1 MNILELLIGIAL
13 GVLATWI
20 IMKTL
25 HGSKTQISSERQN
38 SQEKLILET
47 KEVLKLKE
55 NQLMQLTGELSTFKN
70 ENKNLIEK
78 LQVQKEEIRLLY
90 EKMNTEF
97 KNLANEILEE
107 KSKKFTEQNKAN
119 IDAILKPLSEKI
131 KDFEKKV
138 ENAYVDEAKERF
150 SLKEEVKKLAELNLK
165 VSEETKN
172 LTRALKGESK
182 TQGNWGEMILES
194 ILDKSGLVK
203 DRQYFVQQNLK
214 DEDGKNQRPDVVVEY
229 PGERYVIVDS
239 KVSLTAYER
248 YFSSE
253 DKPEQE
259 RHLAEHIMSLK
270 NHILSLSKKNYQE
283 LYDVKSLDFVM
294 LFMPVEPAYLVA
306 IEKDPELWNFA
317 YERRILLMSPTNLI
331 AALKMISSLWR
342 QEFQNRNAREI
353 AKKSGELLDKFHSL
367 LEDLEDVG
375 NKLRST
381 QKSYDDSMN
390 KLSTGKGNLMKR
402 AKDIEQL
409 GARPLKSAPRKF
421 TGDLESEDENSGPEK
436 IGESEGLLD
445 S

>member
-1 MNILELLIGIAL
+1 MDILILFAGIAIGL
-13 GVLATWI
+13 VAAWV
-20 IMKTL
+20 IMKIIS
-25 HGSKTQISSERQN
+25 GSKAEISRER
-38 SQEKLILET
+38 EKSLET
-47 KEVLKLKE
+47 QALEARESLKVKE
-55 NQLMQLTGELSTFKN
+55 NQLLQLTGELSSYKN
-70 ENKNLIEK
+70 ENRNLEEK
-78 LQVQKEEIRLLY
+78 LKVQKDEIGILY
-90 EKMNTEF
+90 EKMNVEF

-107 KSKKFTEQNKAN
+107 KTKKFTEQNREN

-138 ENAYVDEAKERF
+138 ENAYVEETKQRY
-150 SLKEEVKKLAELNLK
+150 SLKEEVRKLAELNLK
-165 VSEETKN
+165 VSEEAKN

-214 DEDGKNQRPDVVVEY
+214 DEEGKNLRPDVVVEY
-229 PGERYVIVDS
+229 PGERYVIIDS

-253 DKPEQE
+253 DRQEQE
-259 RHLAEHIMSLK
+259 RNLSEHLTSLK

-283 LYDVKSLDFVM
+283 LYDVKTLDFVM

-306 IEKDPELWNFA
+306 VEKDPELWNFA

-342 QEFQNRNAREI
+342 QESQNRNAREI
-353 AKKSGELLDKFHSL
+353 AKKGGELLDKFYSL
-367 LEDLEDVG
+367 LDDLVDVG
-375 NKLRST
+375 NKLKST

-390 KLSTGKGNLMKR
+390 KLSTGKGNLIKR

-409 GARPLKSAPRKF
+409 GARPLKSAPRQLS
-421 TGDLESEDENSGPEK
+421 DESENEVAE
-436 IGESEGLLD
+436 E
-445 S
+445 

>member
-1 MNILELLIGIAL
+1 MSYPELITGIAI
-13 GVLATWI
+13 GVLLTWLVMRI
-20 IMKTL
+20 IA
-25 HGSKTQISSERQN
+25 GSKTEISNER
-38 SQEKLILET
+38 EKSLEIQLSGT
-47 KEVLKLKE
+47 KEALKNKE
-55 NQLMQLTGELSTFKN
+55 EQLFQLSGDLSGFKN
-70 ENKNLIEK
+70 ENKNLNEK

-90 EKMNTEF
+90 EKMNVEF

-107 KSKKFTEQNKAN
+107 KSKKFTEQNKQN

-138 ENAYVDEAKERF
+138 QDAYTEETKQRF
-150 SLKEEVKKLAELNLK
+150 SLKEEVKRLAELNLK

-214 DEDGKNQRPDVVVEY
+214 DEEGKNQRPDVVVEY
-229 PGERYVIVDS
+229 PGERYVIIDS

-248 YFSSE
+248 YFSVE

-259 RHLAEHIMSLK
+259 KHLADHVNSLK

-283 LYDVKSLDFVM
+283 LYDVKTLDFVM

-306 IEKDPELWNFA
+306 IDKDPELWNFA
-317 YERRILLMSPTNLI
+317 YEKRILLMSPTNLI

-353 AKKSGELLDKFHSL
+353 AKKSGELLDKFYGL
-367 LEDLEDVG
+367 LDDLVDVG

-390 KLSTGKGNLMKR
+390 KLSTGKGNLLKR

-409 GARPLKSAPRKF
+409 GARPLKTPPRQLI
-421 TGDLESEDENSGPEK
+421 GDQESEDESEEIGNNESLEK
-436 IGESEGLLD
+436 
-445 S
+445 

>member
-1 MNILELLIGIAL
+1 MSYIAL
-13 GVLATWI
+13 FIGLAIGVLATWL
-20 IMKTL
+20 IMRVIA
-25 HGSKTQISSERQN
+25 GSKSQINTEKAKFLEVQASEN
-38 SQEKLILET
+38 
-47 KEVLKLKE
+47 KEMLKSKDD
-55 NQLMQLTGELSTFKN
+55 QLFRMSAELSGIKN
-70 ENKNLIEK
+70 ENKNLEEK
-78 LQVQKEEIRLLY
+78 LSVQKEEIKLLY

-107 KSKKFTEQNKAN
+107 KSKKFTAQNKEN

-138 ENAYVDEAKERF
+138 ESAYIDETKERF
-150 SLKEEVKKLAELNLK
+150 SLKEEVKKLADLNLK

-203 DRQYFVQQNLK
+203 DRQYFVQMNLK
-214 DEDGKNQRPDVVVEY
+214 DEEGRNLRPDVVVEY
-229 PGERYVIVDS
+229 PGDRIVVIDS

-253 DKPEQE
+253 DKQEQE
-259 RHLAEHIMSLK
+259 RNLNEHITSLK

-294 LFMPVEPAYLVA
+294 LFLPVEPAYLVA
-306 IEKDPELWNFA
+306 IERDPELWNFA

-353 AKKSGELLDKFHSL
+353 AKKGGELLDKFHSL

-375 NKLRST
+375 KKLKQT
-381 QKSYDDSMN
+381 QQSYDDSMN
-390 KLSTGKGNLMKR
+390 KLYTGKGNLMKR

-409 GARPLKSAPRKF
+409 GARPLKPAPRMF
-421 TGDLESEDENSGPEK
+421 ISDIENEEENEIK
-436 IGESEGLLD
+436 E
-445 S
+445 

>member
-1 MNILELLIGIAL
+1 MDLLLLFAGIVIGLVAALIITRILS
-13 GVLATWI
+13 
-20 IMKTL
+20 
-25 HGSKTQISSERQN
+25 GSKAAISRER
-38 SQEKLILET
+38 EKNLEVQALEA
-47 KEVLKLKE
+47 KDALKSRE
-55 NQLMQLTGELSTFKN
+55 AQLLQLTGELSSLKN
-70 ENKNLIEK
+70 ENKNLEEK
-78 LQVQKEEIRLLY
+78 LLAQKEEIRILY
-90 EKMNTEF
+90 EKMNVEF

-107 KSKKFTEQNKAN
+107 KTKKFTEQNREN

-138 ENAYVDEAKERF
+138 ENAYVEETKQRF
-150 SLKEEVKKLAELNLK
+150 SLKEEVRNLAALNLK
-165 VSEETKN
+165 VSEEAKN

-203 DRQYFVQQNLK
+203 DRQYFVQQNVK
-214 DEDGKNQRPDVVVEY
+214 DDDGKNQRPDVVIEY

-253 DKPEQE
+253 DREEQE
-259 RHLAEHIMSLK
+259 RNLSDHLTSLK

-283 LYDVKSLDFVM
+283 LYDVKTLDFVM
-294 LFMPVEPAYLVA
+294 LFLPVEPAYLVA
-306 IEKDPELWNFA
+306 MEKDPELWNFA
-317 YERRILLMSPTNLI
+317 YEKRILLMSPTNLI

-353 AKKSGELLDKFHSL
+353 AKKSGELLDKFYSL
-367 LEDLEDVG
+367 LDDLVDVG
-375 NKLRST
+375 NKLKST

-390 KLSTGKGNLMKR
+390 KLSTGKGNLLKR

-409 GARPLKSAPRKF
+409 GARPLKAAPRQ
-421 TGDLESEDENSGPEK
+421 L
-436 IGESEGLLD
+436 IGENDIGEEKEIENETET
-445 S
+445 

>member
-1 MNILELLIGIAL
+1 MSYIAL
-13 GVLATWI
+13 FIGLAIGVIATWL
-20 IMKTL
+20 IMRVIA
-25 HGSKTQISSERQN
+25 GSKSEISTEKAKFLEEQASEN
-38 SQEKLILET
+38 
-47 KEVLKLKE
+47 KEMLKSKE
-55 NQLMQLTGELSTFKN
+55 DQLFRMSAELSGIKN
-70 ENKNLIEK
+70 ENKNLEEK
-78 LQVQKEEIRLLY
+78 LRVQKEEIKLLY

-107 KSKKFTEQNKAN
+107 KSKKFTAQNKEN

-138 ENAYVDEAKERF
+138 ESAYIDETKERF
-150 SLKEEVKKLAELNLK
+150 SLKEEVKKLADLNLK

-172 LTRALKGESK
+172 LTKALKGESK

-203 DRQYFVQQNLK
+203 DRQYFVQMNLK
-214 DEDGKNQRPDVVVEY
+214 DEEGRNLRPDVVVEY
-229 PGERYVIVDS
+229 PGDRIVVIDS

-248 YFSSE
+248 YFSSD
-253 DKPEQE
+253 DKQDQE
-259 RHLAEHIMSLK
+259 RHLADHITSLK

-294 LFMPVEPAYLVA
+294 LFLPVEPAYLVA

-353 AKKSGELLDKFHSL
+353 AKKGGELLDKFHSL

-375 NKLRST
+375 KKLKQT
-381 QKSYDDSMN
+381 QQSYDDSMN
-390 KLSTGKGNLMKR
+390 KLHTGKGNLMKR

-409 GARPLKSAPRKF
+409 GARPTKPAPRLF
-421 TGDLESEDENSGPEK
+421 SSDVDNEEENEIK
-436 IGESEGLLD
+436 E
-445 S
+445 

>member
-1 MNILELLIGIAL
+1 MDLLLLFAGIAIGL
-13 GVLATWI
+13 VASLI
-20 IMKTL
+20 ITRIL
-25 HGSKTQISSERQN
+25 SASKTAISRER
-38 SQEKLILET
+38 EKNLEAQALEA
-47 KEVLKLKE
+47 KDSLKSRETL
-55 NQLMQLTGELSTFKN
+55 LLQLTSELSSFKN
-70 ENKNLIEK
+70 ENKNLEEK
-78 LQVQKEEIRLLY
+78 LLAQKDEIRMLY
-90 EKMNTEF
+90 EKMNVEF

-107 KSKKFTEQNKAN
+107 KTKKFTEQNKEN

-138 ENAYVDEAKERF
+138 ENAYVEETKQRF

-165 VSEETKN
+165 VSEETNN

-203 DRQYFVQQNLK
+203 DRQYFVQQSLK
-214 DEDGKNQRPDVVVEY
+214 DEEGKNQRPDVVVEY
-229 PGERYVIVDS
+229 PGERYVIIDS

-253 DKPEQE
+253 DKPEQD
-259 RHLAEHIMSLK
+259 RHIADHVTSLK
-270 NHILSLSKKNYQE
+270 NHIISLSKKNYQE
-283 LYDVKSLDFVM
+283 LYNVKTLDFVM

-306 IEKDPELWNFA
+306 VEKDPELWNFA

-342 QEFQNRNAREI
+342 QEAQNRNAREI
-353 AKKSGELLDKFHSL
+353 AKKGGELLDKFYSL
-367 LEDLEDVG
+367 LDDLVDVG
-375 NKLRST
+375 NKLKST

-402 AKDIEQL
+402 AKDIENL
-409 GARPLKSAPRKF
+409 GARPLKSAPRQLA
-421 TGDLESEDENSGPEK
+421 GESDSEEENDLEKITGNEDV
-436 IGESEGLLD
+436 
-445 S
+445 

>member
-1 MNILELLIGIAL
+1 MNFLEFLFGLALGIA
-13 GVLATWI
+13 AASI
-20 IMKTL
+20 IMKLLQAGKAQIINEREKSLEIQFREIKETL
-25 HGSKTQISSERQN
+25 KSKEQ
-38 SQEKLILET
+38 
-47 KEVLKLKE
+47 
-55 NQLMQLTGELSTFKN
+55 QLMELTGELSSFKN
-70 ENKNLIEK
+70 ENKNLLEK

-90 EKMNTEF
+90 EKMNVEF

-107 KSKKFTEQNKAN
+107 KSKKFTEQNKEN
-119 IDAILKPLSEKI
+119 IAAILKPLSEKI

-138 ENAYVDEAKERF
+138 DNAYVEETKQRF

-214 DEDGKNQRPDVVVEY
+214 DEEGKNQRPDVVVEY

-248 YFSSE
+248 FFSSE
-253 DKPEQE
+253 DRMEQDK
-259 RHLAEHIMSLK
+259 HLTDHILSLK

-353 AKKSGELLDKFHSL
+353 AKKGGELLDKFYSL
-367 LEDLEDVG
+367 LADLMDIG
-375 NKLRST
+375 KHLKST

-390 KLSTGKGNLMKR
+390 KLNTGKGNLMKR
-402 AKDIEQL
+402 AKDIELL
-409 GARPLKSAPRKF
+409 GARPLKSAPRQLN
-421 TGDLESEDENSGPEK
+421 GDIDSEEEIEEGEK
-436 IGESEGLLD
+436 KEVE
-445 S
+445 

>member
-1 MNILELLIGIAL
+1 MSYIAL
-13 GVLATWI
+13 FIGLAIGVLATWL
-20 IMKTL
+20 IMRVIA
-25 HGSKTQISSERQN
+25 GSKSQINTEKAKFLEVQASEN
-38 SQEKLILET
+38 
-47 KEVLKLKE
+47 KELLKSKDD
-55 NQLMQLTGELSTFKN
+55 QLFRMSAELSGIKN
-70 ENKNLIEK
+70 ENKNLEEK
-78 LQVQKEEIRLLY
+78 LSVQKEEIKLLY

-107 KSKKFTEQNKAN
+107 KSKKFTAQNKEN

-138 ENAYVDEAKERF
+138 ESAYIDETKERF
-150 SLKEEVKKLAELNLK
+150 SLKEEVKKLADLNLK

-203 DRQYFVQQNLK
+203 DRQYFVQMNLK
-214 DEDGKNQRPDVVVEY
+214 DEEGRNLRPDVVVEY
-229 PGERYVIVDS
+229 PGDRIVVIDS

-253 DKPEQE
+253 DKQEQE
-259 RHLAEHIMSLK
+259 RNLNEHITSLK

-306 IEKDPELWNFA
+306 IERDPELWNFA

-353 AKKSGELLDKFHSL
+353 AKKGGELLDKFHSL

-375 NKLRST
+375 KKLKQT
-381 QKSYDDSMN
+381 QQSYDDSMN
-390 KLSTGKGNLMKR
+390 KLYTGKGNLMKR

-409 GARPLKSAPRKF
+409 GARPLKPAPRMF
-421 TGDLESEDENSGPEK
+421 ISDIENEEENEIK
-436 IGESEGLLD
+436 E
-445 S
+445 

>member
-1 MNILELLIGIAL
+1 MDFLELFIGIAIGL
-13 GVLATWI
+13 SVGLI
-20 IMKTL
+20 IIRILQRNRT
-25 HGSKTQISSERQN
+25 IINIER
-38 SQEKLILET
+38 EKSLNLQFQET
-47 KEVLKLKE
+47 KESLKSKE
-55 NQLMQLTGELSTFKN
+55 NQLLNLTGELSSFKN
-70 ENKNLIEK
+70 ENKNLEEK
-78 LQVQKEEIRLLY
+78 LLAQKEEIILLY
-90 EKMNTEF
+90 EKMNREF

-107 KSKKFTEQNKAN
+107 KTKKFTQQNKEN
-119 IDAILKPLSEKI
+119 IDSILKPLSEKI
-131 KDFEKKV
+131 KDFERKV
-138 ENAYVDEAKERF
+138 ENAYVEETKQRF
-150 SLKEEVKKLAELNLK
+150 SLKEEVKKLADLNLK

-214 DEDGKNQRPDVVVEY
+214 DEEGKSQRPDVVVEY
-229 PGERYVIVDS
+229 PGERYVIIDS

-248 YFSSE
+248 YFTSE

-259 RHLAEHIMSLK
+259 RHISDHVTSLK

-283 LYDVKSLDFVM
+283 LYDVKTLDFVM

-342 QEFQNRNAREI
+342 QESQNRNAREI
-353 AKKSGELLDKFHSL
+353 AKKSGELLDKFYSL
-367 LEDLEDVG
+367 LDDLVDVG
-375 NKLRST
+375 NKLKST
-381 QKSYDDSMN
+381 QKSYDDSIN
-390 KLSTGKGNLMKR
+390 KLHTGKGNLLKR

-409 GARPLKSAPRKF
+409 GARPLKSAPRQ
-421 TGDLESEDENSGPEK
+421 L
-436 IGESEGLLD
+436 IGEKDSEEENETRSEIEREANSD
-445 S
+445 

>member
-1 MNILELLIGIAL
+1 MDFVFLIIGLTIGLMIA
-13 GVLATWI
+13 WI
-20 IMKTL
+20 FARIIS
-25 HGSKTQISSERQN
+25 GSKSAIINEREKN
-38 SQEKLILET
+38 LESQLQET
-47 KEVLKLKE
+47 KETLKSKE
-55 NQLMQLTGELSTFKN
+55 IILLQLTSEVSSFKN
-70 ENKNLIEK
+70 ENKNLEEK
-78 LQVQKEEIRLLY
+78 LHAQKEEIRILY
-90 EKMNTEF
+90 EKMNVEF

-107 KSKKFTEQNKAN
+107 KTKKFTEQNREN

-138 ENAYVDEAKERF
+138 DNAYVEETKQRF
-150 SLKEEVKKLAELNLK
+150 SLKEEVRKLAELNLK

-203 DRQYFVQQNLK
+203 DRQYFVQQNRK
-214 DEDGKNQRPDVVVEY
+214 DEEGKSLRPDVVVEY
-229 PGERYVIVDS
+229 PGERYVIIDS

-253 DKPEQE
+253 DKQEQE
-259 RHLAEHIMSLK
+259 KHLSEHLNSLK
-270 NHILSLSKKNYQE
+270 THILSLSKKNYQE
-283 LYDVKSLDFVM
+283 LYDVKTLDFVM

-342 QEFQNRNAREI
+342 QESQNRNAREI
-353 AKKSGELLDKFHSL
+353 AKKSGELLDKFYSL
-367 LEDLEDVG
+367 LDDLVDVG
-375 NKLRST
+375 NKLKST

-390 KLSTGKGNLMKR
+390 KLNTGKGNLMKR

-409 GARPLKSAPRKF
+409 GARPLKSAPRQLVE
-421 TGDLESEDENSGPEK
+421 GNDAEEESEENIQNDRNS
-436 IGESEGLLD
+436 I
-445 S
+445 